1 MPWLRKCNLPL
12 KAHRIQHL
20 SKAVEN
26 KTEKLSLST
35 QAQPLSQIQREN
47 SLKRLSY
54 SNTIPWKVNSDET
67 KITKTFEFTDFNQAW
82 GFMSRCAL
90 LAEKLDHHPEWFNV
104 YNRVEVTLTTHDCGG
119 LSDKVSSLGLEWT
132 ELRCKIAFDF
142 DLIDVHMSLMTLS
155 NYFDVQ
161 DINFAEAM
169 DQYASDLLPF
179 SKDTSATS
187 IMGGVEVTNNTRT

>member
-119 LSDKVSSLGLEWT
+119 LSDK
-132 ELRCKIAFDF
+132 
-142 DLIDVHMSLMTLS
+142 
-155 NYFDVQ
+155 